1 MMKVEIDAA
10 ELQAQFN
17 AAVLQTAFG
26 KVIQDSVN
34 EKIKQWNEGSY
45 YESALKKHI
54 HSMMDDEVRKAV
66 QAAVAPKIAEIVKGH
81 LTDEL
86 IQKVVAHG
94 VSGIEFKRHAER
106 Y

>member
-26 KVIQDSVN
+26 KQIQAAVD
-34 EKIKQWNEGSY
+34 EKVKKWNEGGSWDNTLQK
-45 YESALKKHI
+45 EVHA
-54 HSMMDDEVRKAV
+54 MMEREVREAV
-66 QAAVAPKIAEIVKGH
+66 QRAVAPRIAELVAAS
-81 LTDEL
+81 LTEEL
-86 IQKVVAHG
+86 LARVVTAG
-94 VSGIEFKRHAER
+94 INCIEFKLPRS